1 MADWLARY
9 RRAVNAAH
17 SDVLDIVLDRNAE
30 VPIGVQLTWA
40 LRTRIRG
47 GVLAPGHRLPGLHRL
62 AEDIGVNAN
71 TIRAVYL
78 RLEQEGL
85 VETRHGSGTFVAAA
99 PQDRGTLT
107 QLVSGAAHAARD
119 AGIDPRDVAAALYVG
134 ADDPVAPD
142 QETAARRRLR
152 AQIAALEQA
161 LSDLLATR
169 PDLAP
174 KAASEPR
181 ESRPR
186 LLNAAEL
193 EDQRASLL
201 RRLAETQAAVDAPPE
216 EDEPR
221 PATTKPGRSPAA
233 AAKKLRVAPR
243 PS

>member
-1 MADWLARY
+1 MPP
-9 RRAVNAAH
+9 AH
-17 SDVLDIVLDRNAE
+17 SDALDIVLDRDAE

-47 GVLAPGHRLPGLHRL
+47 GVLTSGHRLPGLHNL
-62 AEDIGVNAN
+62 AEQIGVNAN

-85 VETRHGSGTFVAAA
+85 VETRHGSGTYVAAA
-99 PQDRGTLT
+99 SPDRGTLT

-142 QETAARRRLR
+142 EETATRRRLR

-161 LSDLLATR
+161 LSDLLAAR
-169 PDLAP
+169 PDLIP
-174 KAASEPR
+174 KVASEPR
-181 ESRPR
+181 EQKPR
-186 LLNAAEL
+186 LLSAAEL
-193 EDQRASLL
+193 ENQRALLL
-201 RRLAETQAAVDAPPE
+201 RRLAEVQAAVDAPPE
-216 EDEPR
+216 EDQDSRAPARKGSR
-221 PATTKPGRSPAA
+221 PPAA
-233 AAKKLRVAPR
+233 AAAKLRVAPR